1 MSENLLIAANLREK
15 YRILFGAEAATP
27 FHFAFDEDFARQ
39 RGGIER
45 CSKLAHYKGLHIKS
59 YLAPFVV
66 QGGVDLIQ
74 LGWAGGFGN
83 GNSQGFGMAG
93 A

>member
-1 MSENLLIAANLREK
+1 MPGNAVASNAVRNW
-15 YRILFGAEAATP
+15 RI
-27 FHFAFDEDFARQ
+27 
-39 RGGIER
+39 
-45 CSKLAHYKGLHIKS
+45 IKS